1 MCLRHSLEG
10 GKGEETES
18 LSPTNV
24 TVSPHNTAFLH
35 TVCLLLLLGSSS
47 FFTPQGHMWP
57 GLAHYPLRSAEAEA
71 RTRSSHSMGVLP
83 LDGQGLNV
91 GFSVSWGRLFG

>member
-1 MCLRHSLEG
+1 
-10 GKGEETES
+10 
-18 LSPTNV
+18 
-24 TVSPHNTAFLH
+24 
-35 TVCLLLLLGSSS
+35 
-47 FFTPQGHMWP
+47 MWP

-91 GFSVSWGRLFG
+91 GFAVSWGRLFG